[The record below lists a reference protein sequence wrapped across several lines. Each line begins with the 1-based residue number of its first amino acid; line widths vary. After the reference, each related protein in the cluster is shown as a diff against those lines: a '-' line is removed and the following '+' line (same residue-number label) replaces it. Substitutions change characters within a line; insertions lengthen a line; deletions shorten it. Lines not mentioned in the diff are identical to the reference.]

1 MDTLPLDRE
10 VIVLLAADEPEVRT
24 MLEKLLKQG
33 GYELVV
39 AADGQDALHKADDHK
54 GRIDL
59 LVASLQMP
67 GMTGTDLARE
77 LRRARPEAQG
87 DVDVVLPPGF
97 ARPGHGVAIH
107 TKTVLIQSAAR
118 KAHPA
123 FEKAAVAPHGPWSR
137 LTERNGRS
145 TQRLLNPSR
154 KIWSDQATAF
164 R

>member
-77 LRRARPEAQG
+77 LRRARPELRVMLMSSYPQG
-87 DVDVVLPPGF
+87 LLVLDTGWQFIQKPYLSK
-97 ARPGHGVAIH
+97 VLLE
-107 TKTVLIQSAAR
+107 KLIQLLKKPPS
-118 KAHPA
+118 
-123 FEKAAVAPHGPWSR
+123 PHTDRGQ
-137 LTERNGRS
+137 G
-145 TQRLLNPSR
+145 
-154 KIWSDQATAF
+154 
-164 R
+164 

>member
-1 MDTLPLDRE
+1 MDALPLDRE

-67 GMTGTDLARE
+67 GMTGTDLAKE
-77 LRRARPEAQG
+77 MRRARPELRVMLTSSYPQG
-87 DVDVVLPPGF
+87 LLVLDTGWHFIQKPYM
-97 ARPGHGVAIH
+97 A
-107 TKTVLIQSAAR
+107 KVLIDKIIQLLKKPPS
-118 KAHPA
+118 
-123 FEKAAVAPHGPWSR
+123 PHTDRG
-137 LTERNGRS
+137 EG
-145 TQRLLNPSR
+145 
-154 KIWSDQATAF
+154 
-164 R
+164 